1 MGTRAIVGLGNPG
14 REYERTRH
22 NAGKIFLDIL
32 SERAGIPLNQQKSLI
47 QWGEGEWK
55 GEKLLLVFPLTYMN
69 LSGKVIPWLRMKGVH
84 LPEDLLVVLDDM
96 DTPLGVM
103 RFREKGRS
111 GGQKGLASIIEALG
125 GDRISRIKVGIGRPI
140 EGQDAS
146 DYVLGSLHPEERI
159 LLEKA
164 QQSFFDLVDR
174 WLFSGRKTE
183 A

>member
-96 DTPLGVM
+96 DTPLGV
-103 RFREKGRS
+103 
-111 GGQKGLASIIEALG
+111 IE
-125 GDRISRIKVGIGRPI
+125 IFKP
-140 EGQDAS
+140 
-146 DYVLGSLHPEERI
+146 
-159 LLEKA
+159 
-164 QQSFFDLVDR
+164 F
-174 WLFSGRKTE
+174 
-183 A
+183 

>member
-1 MGTRAIVGLGNPG
+1 MSMGKPKEAFPP
-14 REYERTRH
+14 
-22 NAGKIFLDIL
+22 
-32 SERAGIPLNQQKSLI
+32 SIPLLPTESAI
-47 QWGEGEWK
+47 SAGSTGS
-55 GEKLLLVFPLTYMN
+55 PLF
-69 LSGKVIPWLRMKGVH
+69 LKGVH

-96 DTPLGVM
+96 DTPLGVL